1 MTAMSEAFEHPQMC
15 RGVSFVRVVLAFS
28 FFGRSFHLSEAFEGY
43 RSIVLLLAIRLVF
56 SQVGLYPLLLLE

>member
-28 FFGRSFHLSEAFEGY
+28 FFWAFFSFKRGVRRVSFYCVALGY
-43 RSIVLLLAIRLVF
+43 
-56 SQVGLYPLLLLE
+56 